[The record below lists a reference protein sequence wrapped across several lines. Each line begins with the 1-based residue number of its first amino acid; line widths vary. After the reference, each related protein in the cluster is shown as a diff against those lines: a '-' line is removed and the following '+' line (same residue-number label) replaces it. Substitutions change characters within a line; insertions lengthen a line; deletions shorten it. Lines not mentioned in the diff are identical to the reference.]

1 VKTNF
6 FFKIILKKIAINLIA
21 ILSTN
26 KIGRY
31 FTEHLA
37 KHISEQKYVIK
48 YNNVKLNFYSPNRI
62 NKFRIE
68 TFSSKEPET
77 LKWIENF
84 EENGVLW
91 DIGANIGLYTCYAA
105 KLKNTSVYA
114 FEPSVFNIELLTKNV
129 FINKLSKKVTIV
141 PLPLVDKI
149 KESEFNM
156 TSKDIGGSSST
167 FDKDYTYDGS
177 KLKREFHYKMLG
189 VTMNDCVNVLKIKQ
203 PDYIKIDVDG
213 IEHLI
218 LEGGNQILKKI
229 KGIIVEVDEKFLM
242 QSEKTKKYLSEAG
255 LVQKEKK
262 HSDIIEKSKFK
273 NVYNQIWERI

>member
-129 FINKLSKKVTIV
+129 FLNQLSKKVTIV

>member
-1 VKTNF
+1 MKTNF

-48 YNNVKLNFYSPNRI
+48 YNNVKLNYYSPNRI

-229 KGIIVEVDEKFLM
+229 KGIIVEVDEKFLI

>member
-1 VKTNF
+1 MKTNF

-129 FINKLSKKVTIV
+129 FINQLSNKVTIV
-141 PLPLVDKI
+141 PLSLADKI

-229 KGIIVEVDEKFLM
+229 KGIIVEVDEKFLI

>member
-1 VKTNF
+1 M
-6 FFKIILKKIAINLIA
+6 IA

-177 KLKREFHYKMLG
+177 KLKKEFHYKMLG

>member
-1 VKTNF
+1 MKII
-6 FFKIILKKIAINLIA
+6 FKIIIKKFAKIFIAI
-21 ILSTN
+21 SCTN

-31 FTEHLA
+31 FNEHLV
-37 KHISEQKYVIK
+37 KYIFNQKKNIK
-48 YNNVKLNFYSPNRI
+48 YNNVKLIFHSPNRI
-62 NKFRIE
+62 NEFRIE

-77 LKWIENF
+77 LRWIENF
-84 EENGVLW
+84 AENSILW

-149 KESEFNM
+149 KESEFNL
-156 TSKDIGGSSST
+156 TSKDIGGSNST
-167 FDKDYTYDGS
+167 FSKDYTYDGS
-177 KLKREFHYKMLG
+177 KLKKEFHYKMLG

-218 LEGGNQILKKI
+218 LECGNQVLRQTKSVL
-229 KGIIVEVDEKFLM
+229 VEVDEKFAL
-242 QSEKTKKYLSEAG
+242 QTEKTNKYLTESG
-255 LVQKEKK
+255 LKLTEKK
-262 HSDIIEKSKFK
+262 HSDLIEKSKFK
-273 NVYNQIWERI
+273 SVFNQIWKKF

>member
-1 VKTNF
+1 VKIKN
-6 FFKIILKKIAINLIA
+6 FFKIILRKIAINLIA

-31 FTEHLA
+31 FNEHLA
-37 KHISEQKYVIK
+37 KHISEQKNVIK

-84 EENGVLW
+84 KENGVLW

-129 FINKLSKKVTIV
+129 FLNQLSKKVTIV

-149 KESEFNM
+149 KESEFNL
-156 TSKDIGGSSST
+156 TSKDIGGSNST
-167 FDKDYTYDGS
+167 FSKDYTYDGS
-177 KLKREFHYKMLG
+177 KLKKEFHYKMLG
-189 VTMNDCVNVLKIKQ
+189 INMNDCVNVLKIKQ

-218 LEGGNQILKKI
+218 LEGGNQVLRQTRSVL
-229 KGIIVEVDEKFLM
+229 VEVDEKFTL
-242 QSEKTKKYLSEAG
+242 QVEKTKKYLTESG
-255 LVQKEKK
+255 LKLTEKK
-262 HSDIIEKSKFK
+262 HSDLIEKSKFK
-273 NVYNQIWERI
+273 SVFNQIWKRF

>member
-229 KGIIVEVDEKFLM
+229 KGIIVEVDEKFLI

>member
-129 FINKLSKKVTIV
+129 FLNQLSKKVTIV

-149 KESEFNM
+149 KESEFNL
-156 TSKDIGGSSST
+156 TSKDIGGSNST
-167 FDKDYTYDGS
+167 FSKDYTYDGS
-177 KLKREFHYKMLG
+177 KLKKEFHYKMLG
-189 VTMNDCVNVLKIKQ
+189 INMNDCVNVLKIKQ

-218 LEGGNQILKKI
+218 LEGGNQVLRQTRSVL
-229 KGIIVEVDEKFLM
+229 VEVDEKFTL
-242 QSEKTKKYLSEAG
+242 QVEKTKKYLTESG
-255 LVQKEKK
+255 LKLTEKK
-262 HSDIIEKSKFK
+262 HSDLIEKSKFK
-273 NVYNQIWERI
+273 SVFNQIWKRF

>member
-1 VKTNF
+1 MKTNF

-149 KESEFNM
+149 KESEFNL
-156 TSKDIGGSSST
+156 TSKDIGGSNST
-167 FDKDYTYDGS
+167 FSKDYTYDGS
-177 KLKREFHYKMLG
+177 KLKKEFHYKMLG
-189 VTMNDCVNVLKIKQ
+189 INMNDCVNVLKIKQ

-218 LEGGNQILKKI
+218 LECGNQVLRQTKSVL
-229 KGIIVEVDEKFLM
+229 VEVDEKFAL
-242 QSEKTKKYLSEAG
+242 QTEKTNKYLTESG
-255 LVQKEKK
+255 LKLTEKK
-262 HSDIIEKSKFK
+262 HSDLIEKSKFK
-273 NVYNQIWERI
+273 SVFNQIWKRF

>member
-48 YNNVKLNFYSPNRI
+48 YNNVKLNYYSPNRI

-229 KGIIVEVDEKFLM
+229 KGIIVEVDEKFLI

>member
-218 LEGGNQILKKI
+218 LECGNQVLRQTKSVL
-229 KGIIVEVDEKFLM
+229 VEVDEKFAL
-242 QSEKTKKYLSEAG
+242 QTEKTNKYLTESG
-255 LVQKEKK
+255 LKLTEKK
-262 HSDIIEKSKFK
+262 HSDLIEKSKFK
-273 NVYNQIWERI
+273 SVFNQIWKKF

>member
-1 VKTNF
+1 MKTNF

-218 LEGGNQILKKI
+218 LEGGNQVLRQTRSVL
-229 KGIIVEVDEKFLM
+229 VEVDEKFAL
-242 QSEKTKKYLSEAG
+242 QTEKTNKYLTESG
-255 LVQKEKK
+255 LKLTEKK
-262 HSDIIEKSKFK
+262 HSDLIEKSKFK
-273 NVYNQIWERI
+273 SVFNQIWKKF

>member
-1 VKTNF
+1 MKTNF

-129 FINKLSKKVTIV
+129 FINQLSNKVTIV
-141 PLPLVDKI
+141 PLPLADKI

-229 KGIIVEVDEKFLM
+229 KGIIVEVDEKFLI

>member
-1 VKTNF
+1 MKTNF

-48 YNNVKLNFYSPNRI
+48 YNNVKLNYYSPNRI

-129 FINKLSKKVTIV
+129 FLNQLSKKVTIV

-149 KESEFNM
+149 KESEFNL
-156 TSKDIGGSSST
+156 TSKDIGGSNST
-167 FDKDYTYDGS
+167 FSKDYTYDGS
-177 KLKREFHYKMLG
+177 KLKKEFHYKMLG
-189 VTMNDCVNVLKIKQ
+189 INMNDCVNVLKIKQ

-218 LEGGNQILKKI
+218 LEGGNQVLRQTRRVL
-229 KGIIVEVDEKFLM
+229 VEVDEKFTL
-242 QSEKTKKYLSEAG
+242 QVEKTKKYLTESG
-255 LVQKEKK
+255 LKLTEKK
-262 HSDIIEKSKFK
+262 HSDLIEKSKFK
-273 NVYNQIWERI
+273 SVFNQIWKKF

>member
-48 YNNVKLNFYSPNRI
+48 YNNVKLNYYSPNRI

-218 LEGGNQILKKI
+218 LEGGNQVLRQTKSVL
-229 KGIIVEVDEKFLM
+229 VEVDEKFAL
-242 QSEKTKKYLSEAG
+242 QTEKTKKYLTESG
-255 LVQKEKK
+255 LKLTEKK
-262 HSDIIEKSKFK
+262 HSDLIEKSKFK
-273 NVYNQIWERI
+273 SVFNQIWKKF

>member
-1 VKTNF
+1 M
-6 FFKIILKKIAINLIA
+6 
-21 ILSTN
+21 
-26 KIGRY
+26 
-31 FTEHLA
+31 
-37 KHISEQKYVIK
+37 
-48 YNNVKLNFYSPNRI
+48 
-62 NKFRIE
+62 
-68 TFSSKEPET
+68 
-77 LKWIENF
+77 
-84 EENGVLW
+84 
-91 DIGANIGLYTCYAA
+91 
-105 KLKNTSVYA
+105 
-114 FEPSVFNIELLTKNV
+114 
-129 FINKLSKKVTIV
+129 
-141 PLPLVDKI
+141 DKI

-229 KGIIVEVDEKFLM
+229 KGIIVEVDEKFLI

>member
-1 VKTNF
+1 MKTNF

-149 KESEFNM
+149 KESEFNL
-156 TSKDIGGSSST
+156 TSKDIGGSNST
-167 FDKDYTYDGS
+167 FSKDYTYDGS
-177 KLKREFHYKMLG
+177 KLKKEFHYKMLG
-189 VTMNDCVNVLKIKQ
+189 INMNDCVNVLKIKQ

-218 LEGGNQILKKI
+218 LEGGNQVLRQTRSVL
-229 KGIIVEVDEKFLM
+229 VEVDEKFTL
-242 QSEKTKKYLSEAG
+242 QVEKTKKYLTESG
-255 LVQKEKK
+255 LKLTEKK
-262 HSDIIEKSKFK
+262 HSDLIEKSKFK
-273 NVYNQIWERI
+273 SVFNQIWKRF

>member
-1 VKTNF
+1 MKTNF

-48 YNNVKLNFYSPNRI
+48 YNNVKLNYYSPNRI

-129 FINKLSKKVTIV
+129 FLNQLSKKVTIV

-149 KESEFNM
+149 KESEFNL
-156 TSKDIGGSSST
+156 TSKDIGGSNST
-167 FDKDYTYDGS
+167 FSKDYTYDGS
-177 KLKREFHYKMLG
+177 KLKKEFHYKMLG
-189 VTMNDCVNVLKIKQ
+189 INMNDCVNVLKIKQ

-218 LEGGNQILKKI
+218 LEGGNQVLRQTRRVL
-229 KGIIVEVDEKFLM
+229 VEVDEKFTL
-242 QSEKTKKYLSEAG
+242 QVEKTKKYLTESG
-255 LVQKEKK
+255 LKLTEKK
-262 HSDIIEKSKFK
+262 HSDLIEKSKFK
-273 NVYNQIWERI
+273 SVFNQIWKRF

>member
-1 VKTNF
+1 MKTNF

-48 YNNVKLNFYSPNRI
+48 YNNVKLNYYSPNRI

-218 LEGGNQILKKI
+218 LEGGNQVLRQTKSVL
-229 KGIIVEVDEKFLM
+229 VEVDEKFAL
-242 QSEKTKKYLSEAG
+242 QTEKTKKYLTESG
-255 LVQKEKK
+255 LKLTEKK
-262 HSDIIEKSKFK
+262 HSDLIEKSKFK
-273 NVYNQIWERI
+273 SVFNQIWKRF